1 MFALVILSLI
11 TLIMPVYAEGGNS
24 FGLDKTGFFDEE
36 QKAENPQP
44 NNNASSAMLDPN
56 RKEFWALDYI
66 GSDGRKY
73 PPQEILNL
81 VTNPTP
87 ENARIL
93 IEKTRLAQQR
103 LEVVTPLVEINP
115 QNVAKVDPDAG
126 AGKQIVSNT
135 DSLVSAKP
143 QMLYFFSEHCGP
155 CQKEEGILEKFARQ
169 NAIEVIAIPMDD
181 QMPEHSPFRVEIN
194 PNLKNY
200 YGVTET
206 PTLVVV
212 TPQGAVKNAGL
223 INANGIETLWQT
235 AKIK

>member
-1 MFALVILSLI
+1 MLALVILFLM
-11 TLIMPVYAEGGNS
+11 TLVMPVYSEGGNS

-36 QKAENPQP
+36 QKAENPQA
-44 NNNASSAMLDPN
+44 NGNANQAMLDPN

-66 GSDGRKY
+66 GPDGRKY

-103 LEVVTPLVEINP
+103 LEAVTPLVGTMP
-115 QNVAKVDPDAG
+115 QNAAKVDPDAG

-135 DSLVSAKP
+135 GAFVPAKP

-169 NAIEVIAIPMDD
+169 NGIEVIAVPIDD

-194 PNLKNY
+194 PDLKNY

-212 TPQGAVKNAGL
+212 TPQGAVKNSGL
-223 INANGIETLWQT
+223 INANAIATLWQA